1 MSDVVVGVDRSD
13 SARRAAHAAA
23 RLASAYGA
31 NLHMVTCA
39 KPEAS
44 QSGGVGSDQFTTN
57 WEHDAEEFLK
67 ALAREVPH
75 DAVTCSVLT
84 DDPASAIV
92 AEASRVGAGTI
103 VVGNARAQG
112 VSRVL
117 GSVASAVIR
126 KAPCDVLVAHTT

>member
-13 SARRAAHAAA
+13 SARRAAHTAG
-23 RLASAYGA
+23 RLATAYGA
-31 NLHMVTCA
+31 NLHLVTCA
-39 KPEAS
+39 KPEAP
-44 QSGGVGSDQFTTN
+44 QSGGVGSDQFTTD
-57 WEHDAEEFLK
+57 WEHEAEEFLK

-75 DAVTCSVLT
+75 DSITWSVLAS
-84 DDPASAIV
+84 DPANAIV
-92 AEASRVGAGTI
+92 DEATRVGASTI
-103 VVGNARAQG
+103 VVGNVRAQG